1 MYHLSHMK
9 KIVAAALL
17 CAATIDA
24 SAQQARART
33 PGRWWMDEP
42 VRFLQTNISEKD
54 SRLDPASL
62 VEQVADF
69 PANTFLFNMGGIVAQ
84 YPTQVPFHY
93 VSKFMPPGRDLFGE
107 VVQEAHARRT
117 GECGGQ

>member
-17 CAATIDA
+17 CAATIDVG
-24 SAQQARART
+24 AQQTPRT
-33 PGRWWMDEP
+33 TGRWWMDEP
-42 VRFLQTNISEKD
+42 IRFLQTNISEKD
-54 SRLDPASL
+54 STLDPTHL

-84 YPTQVPFHY
+84 YLSLIHI
-93 VSKFMPPGRDLFGE
+93 
-107 VVQEAHARRT
+107 
-117 GECGGQ
+117 